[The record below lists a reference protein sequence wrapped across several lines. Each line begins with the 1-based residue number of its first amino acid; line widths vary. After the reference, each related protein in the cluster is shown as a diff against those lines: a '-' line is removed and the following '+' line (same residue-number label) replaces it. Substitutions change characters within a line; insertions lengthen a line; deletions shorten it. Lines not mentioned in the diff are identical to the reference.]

1 MQINQRGDRKWKQ
14 VLAHTLF
21 KDIKVNVD
29 MAKDKASR
37 AAIEIP
43 LKSVQIFYLHCRNVM
58 YLIKKTGKKRCQLR
72 TRKGLTLS
80 IY

>member
-14 VLAHTLF
+14 VLAHMLF
-21 KDIKVNVD
+21 KDIKANVD

-43 LKSVQIFYLHCRNVM
+43 LKSVQIFHLHCGTVM
-58 YLIKKTGKKRCQLR
+58 
-72 TRKGLTLS
+72 
-80 IY
+80 